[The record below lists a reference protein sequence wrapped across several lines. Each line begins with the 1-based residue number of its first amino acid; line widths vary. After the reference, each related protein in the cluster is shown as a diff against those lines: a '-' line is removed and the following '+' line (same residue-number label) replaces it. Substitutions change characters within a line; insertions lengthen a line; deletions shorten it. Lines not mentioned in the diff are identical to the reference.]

1 LWLARS
7 NPCNRAGAP
16 QSRRSHDILEG
27 EFALIQGESPRIRH
41 YKNSS
46 GFRVGGSVILTNV
59 KTP

>member
-1 LWLARS
+1 VVGTIKSL
-7 NPCNRAGAP
+7 
-16 QSRRSHDILEG
+16 QSSRCAAEPKIPRHLER

-41 YKNSS
+41 YRNSS